1 MPYVQRKKG
10 PTRMTTDQLRLAHT
24 ARPFRP
30 FTIHTA
36 DGEPHLVPHPEFMLY
51 VPGTRTCVVSDV
63 NGLIT
68 IIDLLLVARLTFEPE
83 PATR

>member
-1 MPYVQRKKG
+1 
-10 PTRMTTDQLRLAHT
+10 MTTEQLRQAHT

-36 DGEPHLVPHPEFMLY
+36 DGEPHRVPHPEFMIY
-51 VPGTRTCVVSDV
+51 VPGTRTCVVSDE
-63 NGLIT
+63 NGLVT

-83 PATR
+83 TATR